1 MRTVK
6 DQSSF
11 RANIRQSL
19 GKVLEKA
26 SDNTILN
33 LEKGIYNWAV
43 QNASEKSI
51 IKKWDNAA
59 FAELYISHFRSIYR
73 NLNRVDLQKS
83 IIDKTIR
90 SHEVAFMTHQ
100 DFDPDRWA
108 KCIEDKKI
116 RDENRYAP
124 KLEASTDNFTCG
136 RCKSKKCTFYQLQTR
151 SSDEPMTCF
160 VSCLDCGSSWKC

>member
-6 DQSSF
+6 DPAAF
-11 RANIRQSL
+11 RANIRKSL
-19 GKVLEKA
+19 SVLLEKA
-26 SDNTILN
+26 SENTILN
-33 LEKGIYNWAV
+33 LEKGIYNWTV
-43 QNASEKSI
+43 QNANDKSI
-51 IKKWDNAA
+51 IKKWYNAA

-73 NLNRVDLQKS
+73 NLNRFDLQKS

-100 DFDPDRWA
+100 DFDPDRWE

-124 KLEASTDNFTCG
+124 KVEASTDNFTCG

>member
-6 DQSSF
+6 DPAAF
-11 RANIRQSL
+11 RANIRKSL
-19 GKVLEKA
+19 SVLLEKA
-26 SDNTILN
+26 SENTILN
-33 LEKGIYNWAV
+33 LEKGIYNWTV
-43 QNASEKSI
+43 QNANDKSI

-73 NLNRVDLQKS
+73 NLNRFDLQKS

-100 DFDPDRWA
+100 DFDPDRWE

-124 KLEASTDNFTCG
+124 KVEASTDNFTCG